1 MTGIV
6 SDDGAGRDAPD
17 PAAFLA
23 SSAEVLAEPVELHL
37 DETVLDFWRRRIAQH
52 LTEYYA
58 GVRLSKFPE
67 DLRVLEQLLFA
78 QRPDAVLEIG
88 CQFASSS
95 LWIADRLASIARYG
109 GPSNA
114 LVVAMDIDTAA
125 AEVALD
131 TVDPAWRERI
141 VLIEADITDPSL
153 PARVEDALGGRR
165 NCMVIED
172 SAHTYETTIAA
183 LKGFARFVAPGGYLI
198 VEDGVVDVEEL
209 RLRPDWPRGVHRAI
223 AEFLSGDSGV
233 EFVRR
238 SDLEPYGLTSH
249 PGGYLQ
255 RQG

>member
-1 MTGIV
+1 MNAL
-6 SDDGAGRDAPD
+6 SPGAESGGPD
-17 PAAFLA
+17 PARFL
-23 SSAEVLAEPVELHL
+23 SPSAEAIAEPLELRL
-37 DETVLDFWRRRIAQH
+37 DESVLDFWRRRIAQH

-78 QRPDAVLEIG
+78 QRPDAVIEIG

-95 LWIADRLASIARYG
+95 LWIADRLASIRRYG
-109 GPSNA
+109 GPVDP
-114 LVVAMDIDTAA
+114 LVVALDIDTEAA
-125 AEVALD
+125 HVALD
-131 TVDPAWRERI
+131 AVDPAWRQRI

-153 PARVEDALGGRR
+153 PDRVDDALGGRR

-183 LKGFARFVAPGGYLI
+183 LSGFARFVAPGGYLV
-198 VEDGVVDVEEL
+198 VEDGVVDVEDL
-209 RLRPDWPRGVHRAI
+209 RLLPDWPRGVHRAI
-223 AEFLSGDSGV
+223 DEFLSGDRGR

-238 SDLEPYGLTSH
+238 ADLEPYGLTSH

-255 RQG
+255 RRA

>member
-1 MTGIV
+1 M
-6 SDDGAGRDAPD
+6 SA
-17 PAAFLA
+17 PAADPGSGAADPTRFLA
-23 SSAEVLAEPVELHL
+23 SSTEALPEPIDLHL
-37 DETVLDFWRRRIAQH
+37 DEPVVEFWRRRIAQH

-58 GVRLSKFPE
+58 GIRLSKFPE

-78 QRPDAVLEIG
+78 QRPDAVIEIG

-95 LWIADRLASIARYG
+95 LWIADRLASIRRYG
-109 GPSNA
+109 GPTDP
-114 LVVAMDIDTAA
+114 LVVALDIDTAA
-125 AEVALD
+125 ATVALD
-131 TVDPAWRERI
+131 TADPAWRERI
-141 VLIEADITDPSL
+141 ALIEADITDPSL

-172 SAHTYETTIAA
+172 SAHTYQTTIAA

-209 RLRPDWPRGVHRAI
+209 RLLPDWPRGVHRAI
-223 AEFLSGDSGV
+223 SEFLSGDSGV

-255 RQG
+255 RRA